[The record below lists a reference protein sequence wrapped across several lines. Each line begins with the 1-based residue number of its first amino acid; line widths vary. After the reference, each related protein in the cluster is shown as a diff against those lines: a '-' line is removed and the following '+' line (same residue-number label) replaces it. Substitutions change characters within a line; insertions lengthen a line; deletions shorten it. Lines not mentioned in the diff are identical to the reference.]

1 MHRRQMLLAA
11 AATTAAVAASPT
23 KSKAAAS
30 QRIPLCEYRYPQ
42 GDTACYE
49 AASETDPIDGLTA
62 TDAEFIPTG
71 EYRVFV
77 VKTPEAR
84 TLTDPLALPLQFGT
98 AGDAVGLG
106 SQMADRGQ
114 RMNRSEAVAAMM
126 LHNRGI
132 IGRGGDQW
140 AVAVEYG
147 EAQGMTQHCIEV
159 GDGEFAMAVVSEFRP
174 CRVIGRS

>member
-1 MHRRQMLLAA
+1 MHRRQMLLTAV
-11 AATTAAVAASPT
+11 ATTAAVASPT
-23 KSKAAAS
+23 KAKATAS
-30 QRIPLCEYRYPQ
+30 QRIPLCEFRFPE
-42 GDTACYE
+42 GDTACYQ
-49 AASETDPIDGLTA
+49 AASETDPLDGLTA
-62 TDAEFIPTG
+62 NDAEFIPTG
-71 EYRVFV
+71 EFRVFL

-84 TLTDPLALPLQFGT
+84 TLTDPLAVPIRFCT
-98 AGDAVGLG
+98 VGDAVGVG

-114 RMNRSEAVAAMM
+114 RMNRSEAVAATMR
-126 LHNRGI
+126 HNRGV

-159 GDGEFAMAVVSEFRP
+159 GDGEFAMAVVSEYRP

>member
-1 MHRRQMLLAA
+1 MHRRQMLLATV
-11 AATTAAVAASPT
+11 ATTAVAASPV
-23 KSKAAAS
+23 KAAAP
-30 QRIPLCEYRYPQ
+30 QRIPLCELRFPE
-42 GDTACYE
+42 GDTACYQ

-71 EYRVFV
+71 ECRVFV

-84 TLTDPLALPLQFGT
+84 TLTDPLAVPLRFSNV
-98 AGDAVGLG
+98 GDAVGLG

-126 LHNRGI
+126 RHNRGV

-159 GDGEFAMAVVSEFRP
+159 GNGEFAMAVVSEYRP